1 MVFTSYVTTGVPHA
15 YNWLFNIFFFLAALF
30 SDVLL
35 IKSCLAAGFMW
46 MVIVAATGNPQWGDG
61 WASSSETR
69 VLILDMLCW
78 GVLGFVMNGIVVVLL
93 LRDERPVHFK
103 TKEEERTWR
112 FFYRRSGMK
121 RLEFEQVVRRGEFVT
136 IKAGESIIGLHE
148 HLQSFFLLIDGVAE
162 LEVSHES
169 NQEPT
174 KRRIFSGTLFDLAV
188 ANVFGVRVGLLSQT
202 HFAATAVTDSRLLKW
217 SFEMMEEMATKL
229 APCIPAFWRNMLLY
243 QVSQQLFLADSA
255 LAAALQPDE
264 LQVCA
269 RFVPSE
275 SATGAAERDGWSLG
289 TCRSLDFDAP
299 LTDAEQG
306 KKSFFQWL
314 WQSMHPFPY
323 PGLRHNGLGTSGI
336 AARTRLQLLKCANN
350 QRASQRETG
359 CV

>member
-243 QVSQQLFLADSA
+243 QVSQQLFSRTAHSPPHFSPMSCKFAHDLCPRNLRLARRNAMGGLWA
-255 LAAALQPDE
+255 LAGRLISTRRSPMPNR
-264 LQVCA
+264 A
-269 RFVPSE
+269 RSPS
-275 SATGAAERDGWSLG
+275 SSGSGSRCTRFRILASG
-289 TCRSLDFDAP
+289 T
-299 LTDAEQG
+299 TD
-306 KKSFFQWL
+306 
-314 WQSMHPFPY
+314 
-323 PGLRHNGLGTSGI
+323 SGRQ
-336 AARTRLQLLKCANN
+336 ASRRAR
-350 QRASQRETG
+350 G
-359 CV
+359 CSC